1 MMSIPEFEP
10 AALSEVVDDL
20 MESYSD
26 HAYLTNL
33 QGLSLPSRECV
44 EDLMRRLESLL
55 YPGLVECMNPS
66 IVGLRFVVGN
76 RVVEAFE
83 MLREIVTT
91 CLEYANSIDAPRFK
105 LPDMSE
111 GAAAVAHRITLD
123 FFRALPGIR
132 ALLHED
138 LKAAYRGDPA
148 AKSYAEIILSYPGV
162 RALGIHRLAHEL
174 HEAGVPI
181 LPRMLSERMH
191 SRTGIDIHPGA
202 TIGRGFFIDH
212 GTGVVIGE
220 TSVIGNRVKLYQGV
234 TLGALS
240 IPDPDTQVLG
250 KRHPTLEDDVTV
262 YAGATILGGDT
273 IIGARSIIG
282 SSVWITRSVAPDTKV
297 LFQPPELRFKSNV

>member
-1 MMSIPEFEP
+1 MSHPEFEP
-10 AALSEVVDDL
+10 AALAEIIDGL
-20 MESYSD
+20 MDSYSD

-33 QGLSLPSRECV
+33 QGLSLPSMGCV
-44 EDLMRRLESLL
+44 EELTNRLENLL
-55 YPGLVECMNPS
+55 YPGLVDCLNPS
-66 IVGLRFVVGN
+66 IVGLRYVVGN
-76 RVVEAFE
+76 RVVEAYDQ
-83 MLREIVTT
+83 LREIIVT
-91 CLEYANSIDAPRFK
+91 CLKYAKSIDAPRFQ
-105 LPDMSE
+105 LPPDIADE
-111 GAAAVAHRITLD
+111 ADVAEQITLS
-123 FFRALPGIR
+123 FFRALPRIR
-132 ALLHED
+132 ALLHDD

-148 AKSYAEIILSYPGV
+148 AKSYAEIILSYPGA
-162 RALGIHRLAHEL
+162 RALGVHRLAHEL
-174 HEAGVPI
+174 HKARVPI
-181 LPRMLSERMH
+181 LPRMLSELMH

-220 TSVIGNRVKLYQGV
+220 TSVIGDRVKLYQGV
-234 TLGALS
+234 TLGSLS
-240 IPDPDTQVLG
+240 IPDPDKQAQE